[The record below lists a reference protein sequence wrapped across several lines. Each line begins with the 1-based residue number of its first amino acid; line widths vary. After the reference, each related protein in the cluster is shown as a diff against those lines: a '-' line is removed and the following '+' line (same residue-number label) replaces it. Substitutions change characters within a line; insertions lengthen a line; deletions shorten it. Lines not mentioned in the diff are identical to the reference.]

1 MRVFQQ
7 PARSCAISE
16 CEGGKPQLA
25 DFPIVRPERYF
36 PRLLTLD
43 YRYGQWLAEFGYADM
58 I

>member
-1 MRVFQQ
+1 
-7 PARSCAISE
+7 
-16 CEGGKPQLA
+16 LA

-43 YRYGQWLAEFGYADM
+43 YRCGQWVAKFGYADM